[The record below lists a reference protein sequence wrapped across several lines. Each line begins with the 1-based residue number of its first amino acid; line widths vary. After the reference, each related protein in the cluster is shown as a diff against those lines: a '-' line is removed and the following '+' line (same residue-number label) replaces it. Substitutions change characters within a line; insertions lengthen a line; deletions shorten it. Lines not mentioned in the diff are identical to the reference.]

1 MPPSGSGRPHRFLS
15 IFFYLVALSVIAYFF
30 INGFNYYSTPLDQRP
45 FLDSYQTLKP
55 GGFRSHG
62 FGIIGS
68 LMLILLLGYSVRKRF
83 RFMRKMGVLR
93 RWLNVHIFFGTIGP
107 LLIIL
112 HSTFKLNGLV
122 SVSFWAMIGVALSGV
137 VGRYLYIQIPRTISG
152 NELTKEEA
160 RDEFEELSKRIQN
173 QFGLHSG
180 KMANLPDLLSE
191 YTDTE
196 QKKSFGTY
204 FVTNLTR
211 YFRLRKTKKKLVS
224 EFKIP
229 VSQTRPLIKLIKQQ
243 VIIERRLRFWNIIHE
258 LFHYWH
264 VIHKPFAVIM
274 YIIMFV
280 HIGIAVWLGYT
291 WIF

>member
-1 MPPSGSGRPHRFLS
+1 MAQPKQVRPHRLLAIIFYFL
-15 IFFYLVALSVIAYFF
+15 ALAFIGYFF
-30 INGFNYYSTPLDQRP
+30 INAFDYYTTPLAQRP
-45 FLDSYQTLKP
+45 FHDSYQNLKP

-62 FGIIGS
+62 FGIIGA
-68 LMLILLLGYSVRKRF
+68 LMLILLLGYSLRKRF
-83 RFMRKMGVLR
+83 RFMRKLGVLR
-93 RWLNVHIFFGTIGP
+93 RWLNVHIFFGIIGP

-137 VGRYLYIQIPRTISG
+137 IGRYLYTQIPRTISG

-160 RDEFEELSKRIQN
+160 RDQFEELSKRIQN

-180 KMANLPDLLSE
+180 NGEKLPDVLSE
-191 YTDTE
+191 YFDAD

-204 FVTNLTR
+204 FVSNFTR
-211 YFRLRKTKKKLVS
+211 FFRLRKIKKKLVS
-224 EFKIP
+224 EFSIP

-243 VIIERRLRFWNIIHE
+243 VIIERRLRFWNVIHD

-274 YIIMFV
+274 YIVMFV